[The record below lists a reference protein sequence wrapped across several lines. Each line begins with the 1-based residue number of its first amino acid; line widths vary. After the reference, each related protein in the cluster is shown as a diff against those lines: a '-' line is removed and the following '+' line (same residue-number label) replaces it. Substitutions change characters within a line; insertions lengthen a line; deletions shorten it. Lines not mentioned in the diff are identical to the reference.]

1 MKITVV
7 GAGSVGRALGTSLA
21 AKGHDVVFAVRDP
34 SDARYTGLTGIAA
47 LADAAIGSD
56 VVVLAVPADGVTSA
70 VSDLH
75 LTPGQA
81 VIDATNAVRTAVP
94 GGHATMADLVSSL
107 VPAGVAVAKAFN
119 TVGAEHLG
127 DGRTAHGGVFLPIAG
142 DPDAV
147 ELAMALAS
155 DLGFEAV
162 ALGGREQFGM
172 VEDHARLWIHLA
184 FGCGWG
190 RDFAFTVTRS

>member
-21 AKGHDVVFAVRDP
+21 AKGHDVVFALRDP
-34 SDARYTGLTGIAA
+34 SDSRYAELGRVDA
-47 LADAAIGSD
+47 LPDAAIGAD
-56 VVVLAVPADGVTSA
+56 AVVLAVPADAVTTA
-70 VSDLH
+70 VPGLA
-75 LTPGQA
+75 LTTGQV
-81 VIDATNAVRTAVP
+81 VIDATNAVRMPVP
-94 GGHATMADLVSSL
+94 GGHATMGDLVSSL
-107 VPAGVAVAKAFN
+107 VPEGVRVAKAFN

-127 DGRTAHGGVFLPIAG
+127 DGRTADGGVFLPIAG
-142 DPDAV
+142 DAEAV

-155 DLGFEAV
+155 DLGFDAA

-184 FGCGWG
+184 FACGWG